1 MDMSLG
7 KLQELVMDREA
18 WCAAVHGVSKS
29 WAWLSYWTELNYII
43 DSAIKRNKQI
53 DKLRHNHTIEYYTA
67 MQRTGDY
74 YMAGF

>member
-1 MDMSLG
+1 MCCSSWGL
-7 KLQELVMDREA
+7 KELD
-18 WCAAVHGVSKS
+18 
-29 WAWLSYWTELNYII
+29 LTELLNYII

-53 DKLRHNHTIEYYTA
+53 DTLRHNHTIEYYTA

>member
-1 MDMSLG
+1 MCCGSWGL
-7 KLQELVMDREA
+7 KELD
-18 WCAAVHGVSKS
+18 
-29 WAWLSYWTELNYII
+29 LTELLNYII

-53 DKLRHNHTIEYYTA
+53 DTLRHNHTIEYYTA